1 MKSKIT
7 IAIRFVL
14 IILAFCT
21 FETTKATVPNP
32 IIISNPTTLAIDKT
46 VTWTFDF
53 TGNTKTSNT
62 ANFFTEGEDLV
73 IYFWDPAQH
82 ASVALTYLGSSKWSF
97 TMTPTTFFNLTFSQ
111 IALSANQFW
120 FNIQSLT
127 TGSNNL
133 TGSLH
138 MAFGAQS
145 TTAPVSVTGTP
156 SGTYPLNQP
165 VTWTF
170 DMTGSAFTPAQDLYI
185 WVWTPNNPDAGNF
198 ANSSAFTKLTYVSG
212 MTWSFTLTPT
222 AFFNTTVSGI
232 TDSFWMLLKDKTGKI
247 QTPTINVPLTI
258 SGTGVHQNQ
267 QNFLEVYPNPVINT
281 LNIKLKD
288 TRFKNASIYDFK
300 GSLVRNEA
308 IVNVQSEL
316 KLNLEN
322 EKSGI
327 YFVVLSGE
335 KSTQTIKISKK

>member
-1 MKSKIT
+1 MKTKIT
-7 IAIRFVL
+7 LAILWVL
-14 IILAFCT
+14 MILPFCAV
-21 FETTKATVPNP
+21 ETTKAAVPNP
-32 IIISNPTTLAIDKT
+32 IITSNPTILAVDKT

-53 TGNTKTSNT
+53 TGFTKTTNT

-82 ASVALTYLGSSKWSF
+82 PSVALTYLGGSKWSF
-97 TMTPTTFFNLTFSQ
+97 TMTPTTFFDLTFSQ

-138 MAFGAQS
+138 VAFSAQS
-145 TTAPVSVTGTP
+145 TSAPVSVSGTP

-170 DMTGSAFTPAQDLYI
+170 DMTGSAFTAAQDLYI

-198 ANSSAFTKLTYVSG
+198 GNSSAFTKLTYVSG

-222 AFFNTTVSGI
+222 VFFSTTVSGI
-232 TDSFWMLLKDKTGKI
+232 TESFWMLLKDKTGKI

-258 SGTGVHQNQ
+258 SGTGIQ
-267 QNFLEVYPNPVINT
+267 QNKQNSFEVYPNPVINT

-288 TRFKNASIYDFK
+288 VNFKNISIYDFK
-300 GSLVRNEA
+300 GSLVRNE
-308 IVNVQSEL
+308 IIENVQSEF
-316 KLNLEN
+316 KLNFEN
-322 EKSGI
+322 EKTGI
-327 YFVVLSGE
+327 YFVVLSDE
-335 KSTQTIKISKK
+335 KSSQTLKISKK